1 MDRAELHQRIH
12 QFPQWHYQLDLNGE
26 LTPIFDKR
34 QINRHEQRR
43 KYFFDPLV
51 AQLGGSLEG
60 KRVLDLGC
68 NAGYWSLLAL
78 QKGCEY
84 LVGIDGRQMHVDQA
98 QLVFAV
104 NEIDPS
110 RYELVRGNLFD
121 IDLRQLGSFDIVFCL
136 GLMYHVSKPVTL
148 IEKIAQ
154 VNSDLLIIDTSLA
167 GLPGSLLHYKREV
180 LDDPRS
186 GVDYDLVA
194 YPTRRAVID
203 MVRPFGYTVA
213 VPKPRFTDWEG
224 SADYRLRKRRAFLC
238 AKQTELASMPIEGE
252 STSFTTQLLDALL
265 LAPYL
270 VRQVF
275 TRDLN

>member
-12 QFPQWHYQLDLNGE
+12 QFPQWHYQLDLGGE

-34 QINRHEQRR
+34 QINRHEQRKR
-43 KYFFDPLV
+43 YFFDPLV
-51 AQLGGSLEG
+51 AHLGGSLEG

-78 QKGCEY
+78 QHGCDQ
-84 LVGIDGRQMHVDQA
+84 LVAIDGRQMHIDQA
-98 QLVFAV
+98 RLVFEV
-104 NEIDPS
+104 NEIDPG
-110 RYELVRGNLFD
+110 RYQLTQGNIFD

-148 IEKIAQ
+148 IEKIAR

-167 GLPGSLLHYKREV
+167 GLPGSLLHYKREI
-180 LDDPRS
+180 LEDPRS

-203 MVRPFGYTVA
+203 MVRPFGYTVV

-224 SADYRLRKRRAFLC
+224 SADYRLRKRRAFL
-238 AKQTELASMPIEGE
+238 
-252 STSFTTQLLDALL
+252 
-265 LAPYL
+265 
-270 VRQVF
+270 
-275 TRDLN
+275 